1 MHAKD
6 VVPVVAAA
14 AALVQDPKQE
24 YLMKISKQEFK
35 KIVKEEL
42 GNVLEMFGRDIEG
55 GMPNYSR
62 DAVKPI
68 LGQLWNL
75 VAELGQAGEDEESA
89 ALAALAARLGEKHGL
104 GVDKDEQALQQAD
117 EKAAEEI
124 LSTRMGSYR
133 GTTLPGGKR
142 IK

>member
-1 MHAKD
+1 
-6 VVPVVAAA
+6 
-14 AALVQDPKQE
+14 
-24 YLMKISKQEFK
+24 MKISKQEFK

-42 GNVLEMFGRDIEG
+42 GNVLEMFGRDIE
-55 GMPNYSR
+55 MPDYSR

-104 GVDKDEQALQQAD
+104 GVDKD
-117 EKAAEEI
+117 
-124 LSTRMGSYR
+124 
-133 GTTLPGGKR
+133 TTLPGGKR